1 MLGSPR
7 SGTTLVRRFLTA
19 HPRIHC
25 PPETNLLNASARF
38 LQEHPFANG
47 LSVGVLSGLAFS
59 GIAEESVIERLRDF
73 ILGFFREIATAAGKD
88 IWAEKTAADCFYL
101 DAIEQLLGER
111 CKYVCVF
118 RHPLDAACSMKELSD
133 KMERPLPELHTYMAS
148 EPNFYLALA
157 RAWCDANSRLLRFID
172 DHPEACVSCRY
183 EDLVADPVS
192 VMGRVFHEL
201 GLPVDM
207 KSLAE
212 SALGDPGEVG
222 LGDWKTYTRS
232 GVDASSVGRW
242 SSISPHTVR
251 GMLDIVGE
259 TMDRLGYERP
269 KLPKLFHGDE
279 ARRRYAFG
287 FRLAGIRTQV
297 TEE

>member
-7 SGTTLVRRFLTA
+7 SGTTLVRRLLTA

-59 GIAEESVIERLRDF
+59 GVTEEVVLERLRGF
-73 ILGFFREIATAAGKD
+73 IFGFFREIATAAGKD

-101 DAIEQLLGER
+101 DAIEQILGER

-118 RHPLDAACSMKELSD
+118 RHPLDVVCSMKELSD
-133 KMERPLPELHTYMAS
+133 KMERPLPELHAYMAA

-157 RAWCDANSRLLRFID
+157 RAWNDANSRLLRFIE
-172 DHPEACVSCRY
+172 DHPEACVICRY

-192 VMGRVFHEL
+192 VMGRVFQEI
-201 GLPVDM
+201 GLSVDM
-207 KSLAE
+207 NALME
-212 SALGDPGEVG
+212 SAMGDPGEVG
-222 LGDWKTYTRS
+222 LGDWKTYTRT

-242 SSISPHTVR
+242 SSLSPHTVSS
-251 GMLDIVGE
+251 MLDTVGE

-269 KLPKLFHGDE
+269 KLPKLFDGDE
-279 ARRRYAFG
+279 ARRRYEFG
-287 FRLAGIRTQV
+287 IRLAGMKAQA
-297 TEE
+297 EEE